1 MEGPGALLHL
11 VNQVWLDQLVRAR
24 VACLFVSSEVASTI
38 EAKLAVV
45 AAVTMQNGSNLTQ
58 RVYIRNLF

>member
-45 AAVTMQNGSNLTQ
+45 AAVTMPLEFGKS
-58 RVYIRNLF
+58 